1 MKSVL
6 GFLVVFFLTL
16 IVNGQSLDPRVE
28 EVYGTSFVKKH
39 EGSNVLSWLDFKAK
53 NGYSF
58 ETVPTEK
65 LQELELA
72 SSYFPNDTD
81 WSTPEKFNVLKFT
94 GKHDLDERVYLRVP
108 GEEKVLIIYSHDE
121 LLEQFKASTKEEK

>member
-1 MKSVL
+1 MIKIL
-6 GFLVVFFLTL
+6 GFITAFLLTL
-16 IVNGQSLDPRVE
+16 AVNGQSLDPRVE
-28 EVYGTSFVKKH
+28 EVYGTSFVEKH
-39 EGSNVLSWLDFKAK
+39 QGANVLSWLDFKAK

-81 WSTPEKFNVLKFT
+81 WSTSEKFNVLKFT

>member
-16 IVNGQSLDPRVE
+16 IVNGQNHDPRVD
-28 EVYGTSFVKKH
+28 EVYGTSFIEKH
-39 EGSNVLSWLDFKAK
+39 EGTNVLSWLEFKAK

-81 WSTPEKFNVLKFT
+81 WSTTEKFNVLKFN
-94 GKHDLDERVYLRVP
+94 GKHDPDERVYLRVP
-108 GEEKVLIIYSHDE
+108 GEDKVLIIYSHDE
-121 LLEQFKASTKEEK
+121 LLEQYKASKMEEK

>member
-1 MKSVL
+1 MV
-6 GFLVVFFLTL
+6 FLLTQVV
-16 IVNGQSLDPRVE
+16 NAQSIDTRVE
-28 EVYGTSFVKKH
+28 EIYGTTFIEKYD
-39 EGSNVLSWLDFKAK
+39 GTNVLNWLDFKAE

-81 WSTPEKFNVLKFT
+81 WSTPEKFNVLKFN
-94 GKHDLDERVYLRVP
+94 GKHDPDERVYLRVP
-108 GEEKVLIIYSHDE
+108 GEDKVLIIYSHDE
-121 LLEQFKASTKEEK
+121 LLEQYKASKMEEK